1 MTIYHQFKDSDVE
14 YFIIDKFTK
23 TDPYFLSNVYV
34 TLEDFKNDL
43 TLDDHLCTF
52 IECGDCKLDD
62 VCCASGSDRLQEA
75 IKLYPS
81 ILTNFPELG
90 V

>member
-1 MTIYHQFKDSDVE
+1 MTIYHQFKDNDVE

-43 TLDDHLCTF
+43 ILDDHLCTF
-52 IECGDCKLDD
+52 MECGNCKLDD
-62 VCCASGSDRLQEA
+62 VCSSSDSDRLQEA

>member
-1 MTIYHQFKDSDVE
+1 MLIYHQFKNNNVE

-23 TDPYFLSNVYV
+23 TDPYFLGNVYV
-34 TLEDFKNDL
+34 TLEDF
-43 TLDDHLCTF
+43 DDDDSTHLCKYM
-52 IECGDCKLDD
+52 DCSNCSISSLC
-62 VCCASGSDRLQEA
+62 VANGSKRLQEA

-81 ILTNFPELG
+81 LLTNFPELG

>member
-1 MTIYHQFKDSDVE
+1 MTIYHQFKDNDVE

-23 TDPYFLSNVYV
+23 TDPYFLGNVYV
-34 TLEDFKNDL
+34 TLEDTEYDS
-43 TLDDHLCTF
+43 TLAHHLCTF
-52 IECGDCKLDD
+52 MECADCELDD
-62 VCCASGSDRLQEA
+62 VCSSSDSDRLQEA
-75 IKLYPS
+75 IKLCPS